1 MRAAFVVAI
10 ASLAM
15 TVATATAET
24 IKFRC
29 TLQTTP
35 KSEAEDYVVDTEDN
49 TVTVILR
56 DLRGNVLSSKSHPV
70 TISAEAFEWTL
81 ETAGK
86 LAWTQRY
93 DRAKKILTS
102 SNSNGESFKETCED
116 AR

>member
-1 MRAAFVVAI
+1 MRTTLVVAI

-29 TLQTTP
+29 TLQRTP

-56 DLRGNVLSSKSHPV
+56 DIHGNVLSSKTHPV
-70 TISAEAFEWTL
+70 AISPDAFEWTL
-81 ETAGK
+81 ETAGNLK
-86 LAWTQRY
+86 WKQRY
-93 DRAKKILTS
+93 DRAKQTLTS
-102 SNSNGESFKETCED
+102 SNSNGESLVEMCKA

>member
-1 MRAAFVVAI
+1 MRTTIVVAI

-56 DLRGNVLSSKSHPV
+56 DVHGNILSSKTHPV
-70 TISAEAFEWTL
+70 TVSDDAFEWTL

-86 LAWTQRY
+86 LKWKQRY
-93 DRAKKILTS
+93 DRAKQTLTS
-102 SNSNGESFKETCED
+102 SNSAGESFVEKCKD